1 MHLTLETELGV
12 NNLIINDFPRD
23 EYADFLSQKSLSEH
37 GFPVPEIKR
46 KDEDAIPPPNSKDQ
60 QISFMMS
67 PIMSPSYEGCKTNEI
82 LIVKPSANGGTQTSF
97 QTNYSKLRN
106 SQSTVGEDMMR
117 YLQIR
122 RFFNRFM
129 RSMHLFSR
137 LQKHHLDI
145 LNDSASNYDP
155 KIFGQ
160 RQFNF
165 RPLGMMK
172 NLNLPKIPSFSQKI
186 EKTINRVGQT
196 IKQKIEYWDQN
207 IRIFQPE
214 ERNKIIWDSCLSIS
228 RTYFIIL
235 IPMDISFEQ
244 EFLYSPQLYTLTVI
258 MTILLMI
265 DILLNLNTAYYQ
277 FGLIV
282 NERSKIFNHVISKAY
297 GCDAISVIY
306 LFILMFLDWDDYHEE
321 KQYILVGLLTFVGQY
336 QNITKLIRLSEEV
349 LNLTKV
355 TASIL
360 ELVKLIVFLIFIL
373 HVATCI
379 WYGVGNY
386 GLQYLGSSWID
397 NYNLEDNNWAE
408 RYLRSFYF
416 CTVTMFTVGY
426 GDLTPQSNLEYV
438 ICIIFIMIFSIQLP
452 YSVNTVGAI
461 IDEISKYS
469 EQKLQKL
476 RIINTYMTKK
486 KISFQLQF
494 QIREYLNYYWEMENT
509 QQSNEEQVI
518 IEQLSEQL
526 REQLMVE
533 ANSVVLNNCSL
544 FKNNFSHEFKK
555 ALVKK
560 IRTVSIQPE
569 NIIDYSTEPDAYQNA
584 YLTFIEQ
591 GEVEVQL
598 SDQIFSPGTT
608 FHKLTSGSIFG
619 LYEFITGQEHKEV
632 YKSVGFTKLL
642 ILPRLSFLK
651 ILKEFPEDR
660 EKFCQI
666 RDNLLYNFSKQS
678 LKNLDISC
686 YVCKSREHRFKDCP
700 LLHFCPDKERII
712 KSFNFVKEQV
722 REKSIRKFALKSD
735 NRYLYNNALLDFKI
749 VKETAEYIQD
759 DFWQET
765 QIYDLDIENG
775 YNSPNN
781 NNNNGGAQGS
791 PQHSSSSEDEKD
803 EIVQELSRPSLNST
817 QKFPRQTRTT
827 RLLEVNQMKKL
838 QARKS
843 SISPLIPRTSS
854 YLIETQQQPK
864 LSIFSQSKS
873 LHTNNNQNS
882 DEKVQSQDSDHKN
895 ETSIQLPTQT
905 TDQIKPTISP
915 IKQNF
920 MKSALKKLNDN
931 SHNHENDNHQL
942 NQEEDKAKK
951 VKVKFQQAFTFIKRL
966 KQLKISKEV
975 EKPRI
980 QPKQQT
986 LVVQKQNLNL
996 IQQRIQRKSH
1006 TLTLQDQN
1014 KLDLLVIELNN
1025 QLNNRFQELDN
1036 FENKKDFKIYL
1047 PHNNL
1052 VNLQISTKFHPKFLS
1067 NMTLYIKYFLYPAE
1081 FIKRYKNKDP
1091 TILEVKPVSF
1101 ATQMNAYKD
1110 ILKFRKQARKKIN
1123 KKQIMPE

>member
-12 NNLIINDFPRD
+12 NNFIINDFPKD

-37 GFPVPEIKR
+37 GFPVPELKR
-46 KDEDAIPPPNSKDQ
+46 KHEDAMPPPNSKDQ
-60 QISFMMS
+60 QLSFMMS

-82 LIVKPSANGGTQTSF
+82 LIVKPTPHVGTQTSF

-117 YLQIR
+117 YFQIR

-137 LQKHHLDI
+137 LQKHHLDV
-145 LNDSASNYDP
+145 LNDSASSYDP

-165 RPLGMMK
+165 RPLGMIK
-172 NLNLPKIPSFSQKI
+172 NLNLPKVPSFSQKI
-186 EKTINRVGQT
+186 EKILNRIGQT

-214 ERNKIIWDSCLSIS
+214 ERKKILWDSCLSIS
-228 RTYFIIL
+228 RLYFIIL
-235 IPMDISFEQ
+235 IPMDITFEQ
-244 EFLYSPQLYTLTVI
+244 EFLYSHQLFILTVI
-258 MTILLMI
+258 MTILLML
-265 DILLNLNTAYYQ
+265 DILLNFNTAYYQ

-306 LFILMFLDWDDYHEE
+306 LFVLMFLNWDDYREE
-321 KQYILVGLLTFVGQY
+321 KQYILIGLLTFVGQY

-360 ELVKLIVFLIFIL
+360 ELVKLIIFLIFIL

-386 GLQYLGSSWID
+386 GFKYLGSSWID
-397 NYNLEDNNWAE
+397 KYHLEDNNWAE

-426 GDLTPQSNLEYV
+426 GDLTPQSNLEYT

-526 REQLMVE
+526 REELMVE

-544 FKNNFSHEFKK
+544 FKKNFSYEFKK

-569 NIIDYSTEPDAYQNA
+569 NIIDYSTEPDAYQNN
-584 YLTFIEQ
+584 YLTFIES

-598 SDQIFSPGTT
+598 SDQIFQPGTT
-608 FHKLTSGSIFG
+608 FHKLTPGCIFG
-619 LYEFITGQEHKEV
+619 LYEFITGQEQKEV

-642 ILPRLSFLK
+642 ILPRSAFLR
-651 ILKEFPEDR
+651 ILKEFQEDR

-666 RDNLLYNFSKQS
+666 RDDLLYNFSKQS

-686 YVCKSREHRFKDCP
+686 YVCQSREHRSKDCP

-712 KSFNFVKEQV
+712 KSYNFVKEQI
-722 REKSIRKFALKSD
+722 RERSIRKHINKYE
-735 NRYLYNNALLDFKI
+735 NRFIYNNALLDFKV

-765 QIYDLDIENG
+765 QIYDLDLENG
-775 YNSPNN
+775 QTSPS
-781 NNNNGGAQGS
+781 NNNNGALGS
-791 PQHSSSSEDEKD
+791 PQHSSSSDDEKD
-803 EIVQELSRPSLNST
+803 EVVQELSRPSLNSS

-827 RLLEVNQMKKL
+827 RLLEINQMKKL

-843 SISPLIPRTSS
+843 SISPMIPRTSS

-864 LSIFSQSKS
+864 LSIFHQQNS
-873 LHTNNNQNS
+873 LHINNQNS
-882 DEKVQSQDSDHKN
+882 DEKVQSQDSELKN
-895 ETSIQLPTQT
+895 ETSIQLSNQQS
-905 TDQIKPTISP
+905 DSIKPAISP
-915 IKQNF
+915 MRQNF
-920 MKSALKKLNDN
+920 MKSALKKVNDN
-931 SHNHENDNHQL
+931 NQNNQSTT

-966 KQLKISKEV
+966 KQLKVSKEI
-975 EKPRI
+975 EKPRM

-986 LVVQKQNLNL
+986 MVVQKQNLNL

-1014 KLDLLVIELNN
+1014 KLDLLVLELNN
-1025 QLNNRFQELDN
+1025 QLNNKFQEVEN
-1036 FENKKDFKIYL
+1036 FENKKDFKFYQ

-1052 VNLQISTKFHPKFLS
+1052 ANLQISTKYHPKFLS
-1067 NMTLYIKYFLYPAE
+1067 NMNLYIKYFLYPAE
-1081 FIKRYKNKDP
+1081 FIKRYKKKDP

-1101 ATQMNAYKD
+1101 ATQINAYKD
-1110 ILKFRKQARKKIN
+1110 VLKFRKQARKIIN
-1123 KKQIMPE
+1123 KKQVAPEQ

>member
-12 NNLIINDFPRD
+12 NNFIINDFPKD
-23 EYADFLSQKSLSEH
+23 EYVDFLSQKSLSEH
-37 GFPVPEIKR
+37 GFPVPELKR
-46 KDEDAIPPPNSKDQ
+46 QYEDAMPPPNSKDK
-60 QISFMMS
+60 QISFNMS
-67 PIMSPSYEGCKTNEI
+67 PIMSPSFEGCNTNEI
-82 LIVKPSANGGTQTSF
+82 LIAKANPSGGTQTSF
-97 QTNYSKLRN
+97 QTNFSKLRN

-165 RPLGMMK
+165 RPLGMIK
-172 NLNLPKIPSFSQKI
+172 NMNLPKVPSISQNV
-186 EKTINRVGQT
+186 EKVINRIGQT
-196 IKQKIEYWDQN
+196 IKQKVEYWDQN

-214 ERNKIIWDSCLSIS
+214 ERKKILWDSCLSFS
-228 RTYFIIL
+228 RIYFIIL

-244 EFLYSPQLYTLTVI
+244 EFLYSNELFILTVI
-258 MTILLMI
+258 MTILLML

-306 LFILMFLDWDDYHEE
+306 LFVLMFLDWDEYRNE

-360 ELVKLIVFLIFIL
+360 ELVKLIIFLIFIL

-397 NYNLEDNNWAE
+397 KYHLEDNNWAE

-426 GDLTPQSNLEYV
+426 GDLTPQSNLEYT

-486 KISFQLQF
+486 KISFQLQS

-509 QQSNEEQVI
+509 QQSNEEQAI
-518 IEQLSEQL
+518 IDQLSEQL
-526 REQLMVE
+526 REELMVE

-544 FKNNFSHEFKK
+544 FKKNFSHEFKK

-560 IRTVSIQPE
+560 IRTKTQLITPQNLTPIR
-569 NIIDYSTEPDAYQNA
+569 IIMP
-584 YLTFIEQ
+584 TFIES

-608 FHKLTSGSIFG
+608 FHKLTPGCIFG
-619 LYEFITGQEHKEV
+619 LYEFITGQEQKEV

-642 ILPRLSFLK
+642 ILPRLAFLK
-651 ILKEFPEDR
+651 ILKEFQEDR

-666 RDNLLYNFSKQS
+666 RDNLLYNFSKLS
-678 LKNLDISC
+678 LKSLDISC
-686 YVCKSREHRFKDCP
+686 YVCQSREHRSKDCP

-712 KSFNFVKEQV
+712 KSYNFVKEQV
-722 REKSIRKFALKSD
+722 REWTVRKHANKNE
-735 NRYLYNNALLDFKI
+735 NRYIYNNALLDYKLL
-749 VKETAEYIQD
+749 KETAEYIQD

-765 QIYDLDIENG
+765 QLYDLDIEN
-775 YNSPNN
+775 NATSPNFN
-781 NNNNGGAQGS
+781 SGAQGS
-791 PQHSSSSEDEKD
+791 PQHSSSSDDEKD
-803 EIVQELSRPSLNST
+803 EIVQELQRPSLISSS
-817 QKFPRQTRTT
+817 KGPRQTRTT
-827 RLLEVNQMKKL
+827 RLLEMNQMKKL
-838 QARKS
+838 SARKS
-843 SISPLIPRTSS
+843 SISPMIPRKSSSS
-854 YLIETQQQPK
+854 YLIEHQQQPK
-864 LSIFSQSKS
+864 LSITS
-873 LHTNNNQNS
+873 LSNSPKTNAQNS
-882 DEKVQSQDSDHKN
+882 NEKAQSQDSEIIK
-895 ETSIQLPTQT
+895 ETALQVTNQQSDPL
-905 TDQIKPTISP
+905 KSAISP
-915 IKQNF
+915 MKQNF

-931 SHNHENDNHQL
+931 NNNDSNNNNNNNNTIDNHEQ
-942 NQEEDKAKK
+942 EDKAKK
-951 VKVKFQQAFTFIKRL
+951 VKVKFQQAFSFIKRL
-966 KQLKISKEV
+966 KQLKFSKEV

-980 QPKQQT
+980 QPKFQT
-986 LVVQKQNLNL
+986 MVVQKQNLNL
-996 IQQRIQRKSH
+996 IQQRIQRKSNV
-1006 TLTLQDQN
+1006 LTFQDQT
-1014 KLDLLVIELNN
+1014 KLDLLVLELNN
-1025 QLNNRFQELDN
+1025 QLNNNFQEVEN
-1036 FENKKDFKIYL
+1036 FENKKNFKFYQ

-1052 VNLQISTKFHPKFLS
+1052 ANLQISTKYHPKFLS

-1081 FIKRYKNKDP
+1081 FIKKYKNKDP

-1123 KKQIMPE
+1123 KKQIAPE

>member
-37 GFPVPEIKR
+37 GFPVPELKR
-46 KDEDAIPPPNSKDQ
+46 KLQDDAVPPPNSKDQ

-67 PIMSPSYEGCKTNEI
+67 PIISPSFEGCKANEI
-82 LIVKPSANGGTQTSF
+82 LLVKPNTNGGTQTSF
-97 QTNYSKLRN
+97 QTHNSKLRN
-106 SQSTVGEDMMR
+106 SQTTVGEDLMR

-165 RPLGMMK
+165 RPLGMIK
-172 NLNLPKIPSFSQKI
+172 NLNLPKIPSISQKI
-186 EKTINRVGQT
+186 EKIINRIGQT

-214 ERNKIIWDSCLSIS
+214 ERNKIIWDSGLSIS
-228 RTYFIIL
+228 RIYFIIL

-244 EFLYSPQLYTLTVI
+244 EFLYSGQLFTLTVI
-258 MTILLMI
+258 MTILLMM

-306 LFILMFLDWDDYHEE
+306 LFILMFLNWDEYYEQ
-321 KQYILVGLLTFVGQY
+321 KQYILVGLLTFIGQY

-386 GLQYLGSSWID
+386 GLQYLGSSWIHK
-397 NYNLEDNNWAE
+397 YNLEDNNWAE

-426 GDLTPQSNLEYV
+426 GDLTPQSDLEYT

-452 YSVNTVGAI
+452 YSVNTVGTI

-544 FKNNFSHEFKK
+544 FKNNFSQEFKK

-560 IRTVSIQPE
+560 IRSISIQPE

-584 YLTFIEQ
+584 YLTFVES

-598 SDQIFSPGTT
+598 SDQIFSLGTT
-608 FHKLTSGSIFG
+608 FHKLTPGSIFG

-642 ILPRLSFLK
+642 ILPRSAFIK
-651 ILKEFPEDR
+651 ILKEFQEDR

-686 YVCKSREHRFKDCP
+686 YVCQSREHRFKDCP

-712 KSFNFVKEQV
+712 KSFTFVKEQT
-722 REKSIRKFALKSD
+722 REKSIRRPGQKSD
-735 NRYLYNNALLDFKI
+735 NRYLYNKALLDFKI
-749 VKETAEYIQD
+749 LKETAEYIQD

-775 YNSPNN
+775 YTSPNN
-781 NNNNGGAQGS
+781 NNGTQGS
-791 PQHSSSSEDEKD
+791 PQHSSSSDDEKD
-803 EIVQELSRPSLNST
+803 EIVQELSRPSLNSS

-827 RLLEVNQMKKL
+827 RLLEINQMKKL
-838 QARKS
+838 QTRKS
-843 SISPLIPRTSS
+843 SISPMIPRASS
-854 YLIETQQQPK
+854 YLIETSLQPK
-864 LSIFSQSKS
+864 QSIFSQSKS
-873 LHTNNNQNS
+873 LLTNNQNS
-882 DEKVQSQDSDHKN
+882 DEKVQSQDLEIKN
-895 ETSIQLPTQT
+895 ETSIQVTTQQSE
-905 TDQIKPTISP
+905 QIKPPISP
-915 IKQNF
+915 LKQNY

-931 SHNHENDNHQL
+931 SHNQENDNHVR
-942 NQEEDKAKK
+942 NSQEEKAKK

-966 KQLKISKEV
+966 KQLKFSKEI
-975 EKPRI
+975 EKPPRI
-980 QPKQQT
+980 QQKQQT
-986 LVVQKQNLNL
+986 MIVQKQNLNL
-996 IQQRIQRKSH
+996 IQQRIQRKSN
-1006 TLTLQDQN
+1006 TLTLQDQK

-1025 QLNNRFQELDN
+1025 QLNNRFQEVEN

-1052 VNLQISTKFHPKFLS
+1052 ANLQISTKFHPKFLS

-1101 ATQMNAYKD
+1101 ATQINAYKD

-1123 KKQIMPE
+1123 KKQIVPE